1 MTTQHISTLTSK
13 FTTEASEDI
22 SERMDFIYESNPH
35 LSDNMY
41 PDDKDHYFEFL
52 KNYRYGG

>member
-1 MTTQHISTLTSK
+1 MTGRETYSQINNKYSQETA
-13 FTTEASEDI
+13 EEI

-41 PDDKDHYFEFL
+41 PDEKDHYYEFINV
-52 KNYRYGG
+52 KGRY

>member
-1 MTTQHISTLTSK
+1 MIQEQIPTSK
-13 FTTEASEDI
+13 YTSESSEEI
-22 SERMDFIYESNPH
+22 SKRMDFIYESNPC

-41 PDDKDHYFEFL
+41 PDEKDHYFEFL